1 MRRRKKSRTTSTTYI
16 VRELHS
22 LSGFFWCLER
32 KEDSPTHF
40 AAQLKAKNKTKEV
53 REPSFHPHFRYNIQK
68 VTNCKRTVEEGGG
81 GSGGGYNE
89 MLKVEGDSS
98 AIKSSSSASL
108 GVLCSFLSN

>member
-1 MRRRKKSRTTSTTYI
+1 
-16 VRELHS
+16 

-89 MLKVEGDSS
+89 YVSAAITSFFFFFFFFDCKVFGS
-98 AIKSSSSASL
+98 
-108 GVLCSFLSN
+108 CC